1 MPRWHS
7 TTATSSTSE
16 PALLNYSRSL
26 PRNILTL
33 RMTRP
38 RSTTETATRGS
49 KDKVVI
55 PAAASNKEVA
65 MREVVTSPEAEE
77 AVEDAEAAA
86 VDLEGVTKTTTY
98 TTR

>member
-1 MPRWHS
+1 M
-7 TTATSSTSE
+7 
-16 PALLNYSRSL
+16 
-26 PRNILTL
+26 
-33 RMTRP
+33 
-38 RSTTETATRGS
+38 
-49 KDKVVI
+49 VI

-77 AVEDAEAAA
+77 AVEDVEAAA